1 MFKHILVP
9 IDLSDRN
16 ARTLAVAAALAEP
29 VRARVTLLHIVYRV
43 RHLAA
48 GELAGFYRR
57 LEAISR
63 RRLERAARPLVA
75 RGLRVRTEVV
85 VGEPAIAIVAAAARR
100 RASLVVMGS
109 HRVVPGRPGRGGGT
123 TSYKVGILCRCPVL
137 LVK

>member
-29 VRARVTLLHIVYRV
+29 IRARVTLLHVVHRV
-43 RHLAA
+43 RHIAA

-63 RRLERAARPLVA
+63 RRLERAARRLVA
-75 RGLRVRTEVV
+75 RGLRVRTEVI
-85 VGEPAIAIVAAAARR
+85 VGEPATEIVAAAVQR
-100 RASLVVMGS
+100 RANLIIMGS
-109 HRVVPGRPGRGGGT
+109 HRVVPGRPGGGWGT
-123 TSYKVGILCRCPVL
+123 TSYKVGILCRCSVL